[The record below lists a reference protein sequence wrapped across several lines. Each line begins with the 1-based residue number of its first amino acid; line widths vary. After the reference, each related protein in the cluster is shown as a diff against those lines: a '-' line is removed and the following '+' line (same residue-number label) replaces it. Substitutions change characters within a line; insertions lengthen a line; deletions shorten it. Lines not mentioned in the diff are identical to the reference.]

1 MAARVVVHRID
12 AEGYHHDG
20 LESLGGGPLAGTV
33 WIDITDPDE
42 ETFARVSDSFPLP
55 PLAVEDCLHFPQRPK
70 YDVYADLTF
79 AIWLAPEMPA
89 DEGLKA
95 RELDVFLGEDHIVT
109 AHRGVFDPLDKV
121 AAQAAEYLERGVEW
135 TLHAILDISVDD
147 VFPLVDTIA
156 DELEKLEDLML
167 ENARAEHLQR
177 LFAARRAL
185 VQLHKVV
192 GPERDVVRGLAR
204 LEAFVEPDAYMYFQ
218 DVGDHLARAADSI
231 ETYRDVANGTMDIYL
246 SAQSNRMNQI
256 MKQLTVIATI
266 FMPLTL
272 ISGIYGMNVIKGMW
286 PPVTEFW
293 SFAAIVGVMLA
304 IALWMLWFFRRREW
318 W

>member
-1 MAARVVVHRID
+1 MAAHVVVHRVD
-12 AEGYHHDG
+12 EQGYRHNG
-20 LESLGGGPLAGTV
+20 LESLDGSPLTGTV
-33 WIDITDPDE
+33 WIDVTDPDE
-42 ETFARVSDSFPLP
+42 HTLEQVSAVFPLP
-55 PLAVEDCLHFPQRPK
+55 PLAIEDCLHFPQRPK
-70 YDVYADLTF
+70 YDVYPDLTF
-79 AIWLAPEMPA
+79 AIWLAPQMPA
-89 DEGLKA
+89 DDGLKA
-95 RELDVFLGEDHIVT
+95 RELDVFLGEEHMVT
-109 AHRGVFDPLDKV
+109 VHRGAFDPLDRV
-121 AAQAAEYLERGVEW
+121 AAHAAEYLERGVEW
-135 TLHAILDISVDD
+135 TLHAILDVSVDD

-156 DELEKLEDLML
+156 DELENLEDLML

-192 GPERDVVRGLAR
+192 GPERDVIRGLAR

-272 ISGIYGMNVIKGMW
+272 ISGIYGMNVIRGMW
-286 PPVTEFW
+286 PPVAAFW
-293 SFAAIVGVMLA
+293 SFPIIVGVMLA
-304 IALWMLWFFRRREW
+304 IAIWMLWFFRRREW